1 MTQSTLNQTKPR
13 YDILDGLRGVAALC
27 VLVTH
32 LFEAIA
38 FANGD
43 AEQNFFHGFLA
54 VDFFFILSGFVM
66 GYAYDNRWKDSKTK
80 EEGATMGFWGFCR
93 RRLIR
98 LHPMAVMGCCLGLV
112 AFAIQGFT
120 NWEGDAVP
128 MSQIA
133 LCFLL
138 GLFMLPSPAGVEV
151 RGNTEI
157 FPLNGPHWSLF
168 FEYVGSVLYA
178 LLLRKL
184 PTKWLRLWVA
194 VAGVALVVNGVCQG
208 EGTIGYGWSSTPY
221 NFLGGAIRLA
231 FGYPLGLLLA
241 RLFREKK
248 PSTVGLPVFATCS
261 LLLVALLLVPS
272 VSTLSGWAP
281 ANPLYQSF
289 CAIVAFPAIVWFGA
303 RGVVSGVQKSVVVY
317 LGKLSYP
324 LYAIHY
330 PLIYLY
336 IHWINTGQHPFG
348 TYAWST
354 PIGIS
359 VIAIALATICFK
371 FYDEPLRRWL
381 SK

>member
-1 MTQSTLNQTKPR
+1 MKPR
-13 YDILDGLRGVAALC
+13 YEILDGLRGVAALC
-27 VLVTH
+27 VLITH

-43 AEQNFFHGFLA
+43 AEQDFFHGFLA

-66 GYAYDNRWKDSKTK
+66 GYAYDNRWKSSQSHLITS
-80 EEGATMGFWGFCR
+80 ESQFTFWGFCK

-98 LHPMAVMGCCLGLV
+98 LHPMAVMGCCIGLV

-120 NWEGDAVP
+120 DWNGNQIS

-133 LCFLL
+133 LCFFL
-138 GLFMLPSPAGVEV
+138 GLLMLPSPAGVEV

-168 FEYVGSVLYA
+168 FEYIGSILYA

-184 PTKWLRLWVA
+184 PTKWLRCWVV
-194 VAGVALVVNGVCQG
+194 VAGALLVVNGVYQG

-221 NFLGGAIRLA
+221 NFMGGAIRLS

-241 RLFREKK
+241 RMFREKK
-248 PSTVGLPVFATCS
+248 PQTLNMPVFVTCA
-261 LLLVALLLVPS
+261 LALVALLLVPS
-272 VSTLSGWAP
+272 ISTITGFAP
-281 ANPLYQSF
+281 ANPLYQ
-289 CAIVAFPAIVWFGA
+289 CACVIIAFPAIVWFGA
-303 RGVVSGVQKSVVVY
+303 RGVVSGLEKSVVIY
-317 LGKLSYP
+317 LGRLSYP

-336 IHWINTGQHPFG
+336 IHWINTDQHPFG
-348 TYAWST
+348 PYAWCT
-354 PIGIS
+354 PVALAI
-359 VIAIALATICFK
+359 IAITIATICFK

-381 SK
+381 SKK